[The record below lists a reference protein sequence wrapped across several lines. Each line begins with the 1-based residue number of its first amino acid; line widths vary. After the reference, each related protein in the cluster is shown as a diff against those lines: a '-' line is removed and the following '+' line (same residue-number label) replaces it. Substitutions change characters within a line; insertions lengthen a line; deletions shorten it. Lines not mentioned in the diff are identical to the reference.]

1 MASFQISSVLLL
13 IVLLYS
19 GFSKTDGLTITPS
32 MLTGTTVTMLGST
45 EDAMTSSQST
55 ESGSTREA
63 IMTSHAETTPDV
75 LETTEVAMTSSHQST
90 ESELGTTEIETGA
103 PTMTHSSEPGR
114 TEKKL
119 TTVPTQTPEKT
130 EKVMTNVPPK
140 GPTQSYV
147 IDLSFAFGAVGVMIA
162 IVLFFVFRGL
172 LQDKK
177 EEKEKGMIT
186 KIPLENVTSEEK

>member
-45 EDAMTSSQST
+45 EDAMTSS
-55 ESGSTREA
+55 
-63 IMTSHAETTPDV
+63 
-75 LETTEVAMTSSHQST
+75 QST